1 MRRPFNFFCVLFNI
15 LEITLQILQK
25 RAKSAQNVY
34 CNSFKDLFIL
44 PFVVCFF
51 DLFYFCFSL
60 FDFFYVFRVYQFP
73 VRFCVIFISCFLLCV
88 FVLIFSTFI
97 YSFWSI
103 TSLCLGFMNFQ
114 RDPFIYFF
122 IFCLCFCMFVLFF
135 LLPVFLYVSLFL
147 FCV

>member
-15 LEITLQILQK
+15 LEITLQIIQK
-25 RAKSAQNVY
+25 RAKFAQNVY

-88 FVLIFSTFI
+88 FVHFFYI
-97 YSFWSI
+97 YLFF
-103 TSLCLGFMNFQ
+103 LVV
-114 RDPFIYFF
+114 YFF
-122 IFCLCFCMFVLFF
+122 VFRVYELSVRFLYTYIISCLCFCMFFFFF
-135 LLPVFLYVSLFL
+135 LNLYF
-147 FCV
+147 